1 MRLSKANINLTNLNH
16 NLSIIKNR
24 AKESKIIPVVKAN
37 AYGHGIIEI
46 SKHLRE
52 EGFGTLAVAYPD
64 EAVELRKNGDYGNIL
79 CMIPINLSDF
89 RDVIEHD
96 FEVAVDNLELL
107 KLLND
112 AANIESQIINCHLY
126 LNTGMNRSGVKY
138 DVALDIVRN
147 IKNLKYIN
155 LVGVMSHFANSEDEE
170 RKFALEQLSEFNK
183 FKARIEEMGEE
194 LPNRI
199 KNFHFCNSNAIFRLP
214 EAHFSSVRAGL
225 SMYGLLDKKVN
236 SDKYDLKPVLSIRTR
251 LITVNRIKEG
261 ETAGYSFKF
270 VAEKDCNIGMI
281 PMGYGDGFPTSL
293 SNKMECL
300 INGKRYKI
308 VGSIC
313 MDLMLI
319 DLGDDDI
326 PINSF
331 VTIIGKQKD
340 EEITVYELAE
350 KSGLLSYE
358 ISTMLTDRLPKNY
371 DYL

>member
-16 NLSIIKNR
+16 NLSIIKNH

-79 CMIPINLSDF
+79 CMVPINISDF

-126 LNTGMNRSGVKY
+126 LNTGMNRSG
-138 DVALDIVRN
+138 
-147 IKNLKYIN
+147 IKHDEAMEIINNLKGLKYIN
-155 LVGVMSHFANSEDEE
+155 LIGIMSHFANSENED
-170 RKFALEQLSEFNK
+170 KSFSKKQIAEFHK
-183 FKARIEEMGEE
+183 FKELIDLMGDE
-194 LPNRI
+194 LPNKI
-199 KNFHFCNSNAIFRLP
+199 KNYHFCNSNAIFNLE
-214 EAHFSSVRAGL
+214 EAHYNSVRPGL
-225 SMYGLLDKKVN
+225 SMYGLLDKKIN

-251 LITVNRIKEG
+251 LISTKRINRG

-270 VAEKDCNIGMI
+270 IAENDCNIGMI
-281 PMGYGDGFPTSL
+281 PLGYGDGFPSSL

-300 INGKRYKI
+300 IDGKRYKI

-319 DLGDDDI
+319 DLGDDEI

-350 KSGLLSYE
+350 KSGLIPYE
-358 ISTMLTDRLPKNY
+358 VSCMLTDRLPKNY